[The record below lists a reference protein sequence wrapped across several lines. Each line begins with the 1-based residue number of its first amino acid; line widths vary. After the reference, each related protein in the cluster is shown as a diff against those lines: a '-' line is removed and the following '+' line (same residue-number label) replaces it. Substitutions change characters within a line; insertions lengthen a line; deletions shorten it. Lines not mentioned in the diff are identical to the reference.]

1 MHIYKNKTFSLCKG
15 MQCQLHMCSYVTKTM
30 HRLSPVRLMNC
41 SLTPLNKKVIDSF
54 SLNSAEC
61 PFALTLLV
69 ADMVITN

>member
-1 MHIYKNKTFSLCKG
+1 

-30 HRLSPVRLMNC
+30 YRLSPVRLMNC

-69 ADMVITN
+69 ADMDITN

>member
-1 MHIYKNKTFSLCKG
+1 

-30 HRLSPVRLMNC
+30 YGLSPVRLMNC

-61 PFALTLLV
+61 PLL
-69 ADMVITN
+69 